1 MFGIR
6 RHSWKPL
13 TLLALE
19 TLLVILLLAPR
30 SVFGGVPPLPVVTSN
45 TVLADFVRNIGGD
58 TVQVRAL
65 APAGTDPHTFQ
76 PTPDTMKT
84 LSQARVIFFNGAGLE
99 EWWDKTLRSAKR
111 PEATVIELSK
121 GLATIRMPEHAEGGH
136 SHSGGADPHVWLDPI
151 LVKAIADRIRDGVS
165 QADPGNAAIYA
176 GLTRAYQV
184 KLDELDAWI
193 RAEIGTIPEGRRKI
207 VTFHNAFQYF
217 ANRYGLAVKG
227 YVVVSPGKEPSAKG
241 LAELVR
247 RIRQDQVPAVFA
259 EADFNPKILET
270 LGRDAGVKVVTNL
283 YDGSLS
289 AGPPADTY
297 LNLMRHNTTQMVSAL
312 R

>member
-1 MFGIR
+1 MFLNR
-6 RHSWKPL
+6 CHR
-13 TLLALE
+13 TLRLAVLAL
-19 TLLVILLLAPR
+19 LLVF
-30 SVFGGVPPLPVVTSN
+30 FGLWVPALHAGALPVVTSSS
-45 TVLADFVRNIGGD
+45 VIADFVRQVGGD

-65 APAGTDPHTFQ
+65 APAGSDPHTFQ
-76 PTPDTMKT
+76 PTPDSMKT
-84 LSQARVIFFNGAGLE
+84 LSRARLIFFNGAGLE
-99 EWWDKTLRSAKR
+99 EWWEKTLRSAKR
-111 PEATVIELSK
+111 PEAVVIELSK
-121 GLATIRMPEHAEGGH
+121 GLATIRLPGHAGSSH
-136 SHSGGADPHVWLDPI
+136 SHSDGADPHVWLDPI
-151 LVKAIADRIRDGVS
+151 LVKVIADRIRDGLS
-165 QADPGNAAIYA
+165 QANPGGAAIYA
-176 GLTRAYQV
+176 GLAQAYRAR
-184 KLDELDAWI
+184 LDELDAWI
-193 RAEIGTIPEGRRKI
+193 RSQIDTIPPGRRKI

-217 ANRYGLAVKG
+217 ATRYGLAVKG

-270 LGRDAGVKVVTNL
+270 LGRDAGVTVVTNL

-297 LNLMRHNTTQMVSAL
+297 LNMMRHNTTQMVNAL